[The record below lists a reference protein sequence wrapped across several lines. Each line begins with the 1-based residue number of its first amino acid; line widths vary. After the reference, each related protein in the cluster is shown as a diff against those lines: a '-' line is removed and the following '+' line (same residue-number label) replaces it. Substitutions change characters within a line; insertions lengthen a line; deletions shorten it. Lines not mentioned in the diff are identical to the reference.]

1 MKNDVRNSLMA
12 LLGEKLKS
20 IGIKDE
26 ELGNHFDLVKSGLV
40 NSLEFVDL
48 VSRLEKEF
56 RCEIDYETVFEKG
69 NFTTIGGLILTFE
82 NQKNG

>member
-1 MKNDVRNSLMA
+1 MA
-12 LLGEKLKS
+12 ILGDRLKS
-20 IGIKDE
+20 IGIADD

-48 VSRLEKEF
+48 VSALEKEF
-56 RCEIDYETVFEKG
+56 RCEIDYETVLEQG
-69 NFTTIGGLILTFE
+69 NFTTVGGLILTFE